1 MGCRTPGQP
10 AVLSESQ
17 ATEKEKNLSPISP
30 WVLVAESRVS
40 VGARPIQTHVVLS
53 RTTHDKVKE
62 GQGRDGR
69 AYFLTPPLTS
79 RLQCKDKE
87 PGPRRWGDLS
97 KTSHNKTI
105 PGVEPEPGA
114 PDAWGLCLL
123 TELWEAS
130 MEEKE
135 RTTGSLRKT
144 GVLRLSF

>member
-10 AVLSESQ
+10 AVLSESL

-123 TELWEAS
+123 SYERQAWKRRRELLVAS
-130 MEEKE
+130 GKLEFWGYHFK
-135 RTTGSLRKT
+135 
-144 GVLRLSF
+144 